1 MGFIYGIVGKTDLSY
16 LADFKKL
23 EQAMLY
29 DDFVYT
35 NIIEEPFSFGI
46 CWNPKRNSNA
56 YVYSDARYAIVADI
70 RLYNTKELGKQ
81 FDFDTPSQAFI
92 KSYEKWGEDC
102 CNHLN
107 GDYAVVLLDKTLN
120 KVLLF
125 RDHIGCRP
133 LTYTVDGDRL
143 IFASHEFGLAKAG
156 ITRPDVSKNTAFDR
170 IFEIKGNYKKTVFK
184 SIYKLT
190 PGHWGTFTK
199 KGVTEYRY
207 WKPEKIRTNKSL
219 TFEASANAILEKLIA
234 ATLQRIDSGKI
245 GSHVSG
251 GLDSTG
257 IACILADYLDDK
269 ERLVGYSWTPS
280 YSIPINN
287 EVKQLDETPFIND
300 FIKDKKIPVRLL
312 EEPSIEQYLQDAT
325 QFDFEVQHIEQP
337 TMRQAANDNISIL
350 FSGWGGD
357 ELVTL
362 PNRGMLSHLL
372 FKGLWL
378 HLVRFIK
385 KFGIK
390 SFIATL
396 RYEILPLLIPFGLLR
411 VYQPFPWKR
420 GQFLHLSFRMQL
432 KRIYH
437 FLKSDSIIS
446 IKGRKGIAI
455 RLLKFYHMPKRIDSW
470 AINAEKYGFEYRYPL
485 LDKELLELWF
495 SIPQEHTFHNFESRT
510 LYREALKGILTES
523 IRTRKEKGEL
533 LRISDTFDKF
543 EKTFPLIYTQIKN
556 READLLNVIFNHD
569 RLVQKAANAISTKN
583 KDLRHIAH
591 TQKVLI
597 CYLRYINLYSEYFTN
612 TRKEECK
619 LETL

>member
-1 MGFIYGIVGKTDLSY
+1 MGFIYGIVSKTDLADS
-16 LADFKKL
+16 ADFKNL

-29 DDFVYT
+29 EDFISS
-35 NIIEEPFSFGI
+35 IILEDKFSLGI
-46 CWNPKRNSNA
+46 CWNPKRNPNA
-56 YVYSDARYAIVADI
+56 YAYSNTSYAIVADI
-70 RLYNTKELGKQ
+70 KLYNTEELRKQ
-81 FDFDTPSQAFI
+81 FDFENPAQAFI
-92 KSYEKWGEDC
+92 KAYEKWGEAC
-102 CNHLN
+102 GNHLN
-107 GDYAVVLLDKTLN
+107 GDYSAVLIDKIHNNTF
-120 KVLLF
+120 LF

-156 ITRPDVSKNTAFDR
+156 ITRLDASKGTAFDR

-184 SIYKLT
+184 GIYKLT
-190 PGHWGTFTK
+190 PGHWGKLTK
-199 KGVTEYRY
+199 NGVTEYRY
-207 WKPEKIRTNKSL
+207 WKPEHIRTDKSL
-219 TFEASANAILEKLIA
+219 TFEASVSSIREKLIA
-234 ATLQRIDSGKI
+234 ATLQRIDSGKV

-257 IACILADYLDDK
+257 IACILADYLDTK
-269 ERLVGYSWTPS
+269 ERLIGYSWTPS
-280 YSIPINN
+280 YSTPIND

-337 TMRQAANDNISIL
+337 TMRQAAKDNISIL

-357 ELVTL
+357 ELVSF
-362 PNRGMLSHLL
+362 PNRGILSHLL

-378 HLVRFIK
+378 HLLRFIK
-385 KFGIK
+385 TFGIK

-420 GQFLHLSFRMQL
+420 GQFLHLTFRMQI
-432 KRIYH
+432 KRICH

-455 RLLKFYHMPKRIDSW
+455 KLLTFYHMPKRMDSW

-495 SIPQEHTFHNFESRT
+495 SIPQEHTFHNFESRI

-533 LRISDTFDKF
+533 LRISDTFDKI
-543 EKTFPLIYTQIKN
+543 EKTVPLIYKQIKN

-569 RLVQKAANAISTKN
+569 RFVQKVTNAISTKN
-583 KDLRHIAH
+583 KDLMYIAH

-597 CYLRYINLYSEYFTN
+597 CYLRYINLYSEYLTN
-612 TRKEECK
+612 TRKQECE

>member
-156 ITRPDVSKNTAFDR
+156 ITKLHICKDTVMNRFFDVMR
-170 IFEIKGNYKKTVFK
+170 NYKKTVFK
-184 SIYKLT
+184 GIYKLT

-207 WKPEKIRTNKSL
+207 WKPEKIRTDKSL
-219 TFEASANAILEKLIA
+219 TFEASVSSIRDKLIA
-234 ATLQRIDSGKI
+234 ATLQRMVSGMI

-257 IACILADYLDDK
+257 IACILADYIDSK
-269 ERLVGYSWTPS
+269 ERLIGYSWTPS
-280 YSIPINN
+280 YSTPIND

-300 FIKDKKIPVRLL
+300 FIADKKIPVRFL
-312 EEPSIEQYLQDAT
+312 EEKNIEQYLNDVT

-337 TMRQAANDNISIL
+337 TMRQAAKDNVSIL
-350 FSGWGGD
+350 YSGWGGD

-362 PNRGMLSHLL
+362 SNRGIMSHLL
-372 FKGLWL
+372 FSLSWL
-378 HLVRFIK
+378 SLFQFIK
-385 KFGIK
+385 RIGIK
-390 SFIATL
+390 SSIYIF
-396 RYEILPLLIPFGLLR
+396 RREIVPLLLPTGIVFT
-411 VYQPFPWKR
+411 YHPFPWNRGKYLNLTLKMQIKR
-420 GQFLHLSFRMQL
+420 LLLFF
-432 KRIYH
+432 KA
-437 FLKSDSIIS
+437 DSIFS
-446 IKGRKGIAI
+446 IKGRKRLAI
-455 RLLKFYHMPKRIDSW
+455 NLLNLYHIPQRMDSW
-470 AINAEKYGFEYRYPL
+470 VINAEKYGFEYRYPL
-485 LDKELLELWF
+485 LDKELLEFWF
-495 SIPQEHTFHNFESRT
+495 SIPQKHTFHNFESRI

-523 IRTRKEKGEL
+523 IRIRKEKGEL
-533 LRISDTFDKF
+533 LRISDTFNKA
-543 EKTFPLIYTQIKN
+543 EELFPLIYNQLKN
-556 READLLNVIFNHD
+556 KEVEHLNKIFNHKKIE
-569 RLVQKAANAISTKN
+569 QKTTNALNISNRDLKYIANTK
-583 KDLRHIAH
+583 R
-591 TQKVLI
+591 VLI
-597 CYLRYINLYSEYFTN
+597 CYVRYINLYAEYFTN
-612 TRKEECK
+612 TRKEECEV
-619 LETL
+619 ETL

>member
-1 MGFIYGIVGKTDLSY
+1 MGFIYGIVNKIEISTS
-16 LADFKKL
+16 ADFKKL

-29 DDFVYT
+29 DGFVYT
-35 NIIEEPFSFGI
+35 SIIEESFSFGI

-56 YVYSDARYAIVADI
+56 YVDSDASYAIVADI
-70 RLYNTKELGKQ
+70 RLYNTEELRKL
-81 FDFDTPSQAFI
+81 FNFDTPAQAFI
-92 KSYEKWGEDC
+92 KAYKKWGEDC

-107 GDYAVVLLDKTLN
+107 GDYSVVLIDKTLN

-156 ITRPDVSKNTAFDR
+156 ITRLEVSKDTTFDR

-184 SIYKLT
+184 GICKLT
-190 PGHWGTFTK
+190 PGHWGTLTK

-207 WKPEKIRTNKSL
+207 WKPEKIKTNKSL
-219 TFEASANAILEKLIA
+219 TFEVSVSSIREKLIA
-234 ATLQRIDSGKI
+234 ATLQRMESGKV
-245 GSHVSG
+245 GTHVSG

-257 IACILADYLDDK
+257 IACILADYIDSK

-280 YSIPINN
+280 YSTPIND
-287 EVKQLDETPFIND
+287 EVKQLDETPYIND
-300 FIKDKKIPVRLL
+300 FIKDKKIPVRFL
-312 EEPSIEQYLQDAT
+312 EEPSAKQYLQDAS

-337 TMRQAANDNISIL
+337 TMRQATKDNVSIL

-357 ELVTL
+357 ELVSLT
-362 PNRGMLSHLL
+362 NRGVMSHLL

-378 HLVRFIK
+378 HLLRFIK

-396 RYEILPLLIPFGLLR
+396 RYEILPLLIPFGMLR
-411 VYQPFPWKR
+411 AYQPFPWHR
-420 GQFLHLSFRMQL
+420 GKYLHLSLRNQI
-432 KRIYH
+432 KRISL

-446 IKGRKGIAI
+446 INGRKGLVLN
-455 RLLKFYHMPKRIDSW
+455 LLKFYHLAKRMDSW
-470 AINAEKYGFEYRYPL
+470 AINAEKYRFEYRYPL
-485 LDKELLELWF
+485 LDKELLEFWF
-495 SIPQEHTFHNFESRT
+495 SIPQEHTFHNFESRI

-533 LRISDTFDKF
+533 LRISDTLNKA
-543 EKTFPLIYTQIKN
+543 EKAFPLIYKQFKDKRI
-556 READLLNVIFNHD
+556 EMLNKIFKHD
-569 RLVQKAANAISTKN
+569 KLVQKATSTLNNSKR
-583 KDLRHIAH
+583 DLKYIAD
-591 TQKVLI
+591 TKKLLV
-597 CYLRYINLYSEYFTN
+597 CYLRYINLYQEYFTN
-612 TRKEECK
+612 TRKEEFDSA
-619 LETL
+619 TF

>member
-1 MGFIYGIVGKTDLSY
+1 MGFIYGIAGKTVTAN
-16 LADFKKL
+16 LADFQKL

-29 DDFVYT
+29 NDFVSSS
-35 NIIEEPFSFGI
+35 IIEDTFSLGI
-46 CWNPKRNSNA
+46 CWNPKRNANA
-56 YVYSDARYAIVADI
+56 YVFSDTSYAIVADI
-70 RLYNTKELGKQ
+70 RLYNTKELLNL
-81 FDFDTPSQAFI
+81 FDFENPALAFI

-107 GDYAVVLLDKTLN
+107 GDFSVVLLDKTIN
-120 KVLLF
+120 RVLLF

-156 ITRPDVSKNTAFDR
+156 ITRLEVSKDTAFDR

-184 SIYKLT
+184 GIYKLT
-190 PGHWGTFTK
+190 PGHWGTLTK
-199 KGVTEYRY
+199 SGVAEYRY
-207 WKPEKIRTNKSL
+207 WKPEKIKTNKHL
-219 TFEASANAILEKLIA
+219 TFEASTNAIREKLIA

-257 IACILADYLDDK
+257 IACILADYLDAK

-280 YSIPINN
+280 YSTPINN

-300 FIKDKKIPVRLL
+300 FIKDKKIPVRFL

-337 TMRQAANDNISIL
+337 TMRQAAKDNVSII

-357 ELVTL
+357 ELVTF
-362 PNRGMLSHLL
+362 PNRGVLSHLL
-372 FKGLWL
+372 FKGQWL

-390 SFIATL
+390 SFIATF

-411 VYQPFPWKR
+411 VYQPFPWHR
-420 GQFLHLSFRMQL
+420 GKYLKLSLITQI

-446 IKGRKGIAI
+446 IKGRKGIAVN
-455 RLLKFYHMPKRIDSW
+455 LLKFYHMPKRMDSW

-495 SIPQEHTFHNFESRT
+495 SIPQEHTFHKFESRI

-533 LRISDTFDKF
+533 LRISDTFNKA
-543 EKTFPLIYTQIKN
+543 EKTFPLIYKQIKN
-556 READLLNVIFNHD
+556 REVELLNVIFNHD
-569 RLVQKAANAISTKN
+569 RLVQKAANALNANN
-583 KDLRHIAH
+583 KDLSYIAH

-597 CYLRYINLYSEYFTN
+597 CYLRYINLYKEYFTKN
-612 TRKEECK
+612 QKDECDSA
-619 LETL
+619 TS